1 MLKLDFPDVIPV
13 IRPLVK
19 NQKIKYP
26 NWLAGFT
33 SADGCFIVNI
43 RQNSKYKTGFQVI
56 LKFIITQHAIDEC
69 LLKSFMEFLDC
80 GNVTRR
86 SREEAVDLIV
96 TKLSYIKNKIIPLF
110 KKCPIHGVKAKD
122 FADWCSVAELM
133 KNKMHL
139 TKEGFEQIV
148 LVRNIMIKR
157 R

>member
-1 MLKLDFPDVIPV
+1 MSNFNKIIFFLLKKIILLKLDFSDVIPV

-69 LLKSFMEFLDC
+69 LLKSLMEFLAC

-86 SREEAVDLIV
+86 SR
-96 TKLSYIKNKIIPLF
+96 
-110 KKCPIHGVKAKD
+110 
-122 FADWCSVAELM
+122 
-133 KNKMHL
+133 
-139 TKEGFEQIV
+139 
-148 LVRNIMIKR
+148 
-157 R
+157 

>member
-86 SREEAVDLIV
+86 SRE
-96 TKLSYIKNKIIPLF
+96 
-110 KKCPIHGVKAKD
+110 
-122 FADWCSVAELM
+122 
-133 KNKMHL
+133 
-139 TKEGFEQIV
+139 
-148 LVRNIMIKR
+148 
-157 R
+157 